1 MGVMPN
7 NIRQCRGKDRDGY
20 LPSPFLGGEG
30 KIRVVG
36 RILFGNSGGKNTSL
50 CHQSNQCLILK

>member
-20 LPSPFLGGEG
+20 LPSPFML
-30 KIRVVG
+30 I
-36 RILFGNSGGKNTSL
+36 KNYEL
-50 CHQSNQCLILK
+50 